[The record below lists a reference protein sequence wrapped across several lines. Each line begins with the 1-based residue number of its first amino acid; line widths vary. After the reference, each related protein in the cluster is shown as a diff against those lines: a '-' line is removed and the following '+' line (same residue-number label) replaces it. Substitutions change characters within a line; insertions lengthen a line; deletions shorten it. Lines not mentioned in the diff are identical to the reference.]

1 MEKRIGSISILISNR
16 DIVPQVN
23 ELLSEFADLILARQ
37 GLPLRDKGSQG
48 LPLRDK
54 GIHFISL
61 IIEGTT
67 DQISALTGKL
77 GRLPDVEAKSMV
89 AKLKTEN

>member
-16 DIVPQVN
+16 DIVSQVN
-23 ELLSEFADLILARQ
+23 ALLSEFASLILARQ
-37 GLPLRDKGSQG
+37 GLPLREH
-48 LPLRDK
+48 

-67 DQISALTGKL
+67 DEISALTGKL

-89 AKLKTEN
+89 AKSCKSPSVSDLYC

>member
-1 MEKRIGSISILISNR
+1 MEKRIGSISVLISNR

-23 ELLSEFADLILARQ
+23 ELLSESADLILAR
-37 GLPLRDKGSQG
+37 QG

-89 AKLKTEN
+89 AKVKSIK

>member
-1 MEKRIGSISILISNR
+1 MEKRIGSISILISNL

-23 ELLSEFADLILARQ
+23 ALLSEYATMILARQ
-37 GLPLRDKGSQG
+37 GLPLRD
-48 LPLRDK
+48 R

-67 DQISALTGKL
+67 NDISALTGKL
-77 GRLPDVEAKSMV
+77 GRLKNVEAKSMV
-89 AKLKTEN
+89 GKGNA

>member
-1 MEKRIGSISILISNR
+1 MYSRTGW
-16 DIVPQVN
+16 P
-23 ELLSEFADLILARQ
+23 
-37 GLPLRDKGSQG
+37 
-48 LPLRDK
+48 
-54 GIHFISL
+54 SL

-89 AKLKTEN
+89 AKLKN

>member
-23 ELLSEFADLILARQ
+23 LLLSEYASLVLARQ
-37 GLPLRDKGSQG
+37 GLPLREQ
-48 LPLRDK
+48 

-61 IIEGTT
+61 IVEGQMET
-67 DQISALTGKL
+67 ISALTGKL
-77 GRLPDVEAKSMV
+77 GRLPQVEAKAMV
-89 AKLKTEN
+89 ARR

>member
-16 DIVPQVN
+16 AIVPQVN
-23 ELLSEFADLILARQ
+23 LLLSEFADLILARQ
-37 GLPLRDKGSQG
+37 GLPMREYG
-48 LPLRDK
+48 LQ
-54 GIHFISL
+54 FISL

-77 GRLPDVEAKSMV
+77 GRLADVEAKSMV
-89 AKLKTEN
+89 AKKELHPCLVAKESL

>member
-16 DIVPQVN
+16 DIVPKVN
-23 ELLSEFADLILARQ
+23 ELLSEFASLIMARQ
-37 GLPLRDKGSQG
+37 GLPLRERN
-48 LPLRDK
+48 L
-54 GIHFISL
+54 HFISL
-61 IIEGTT
+61 IIEGDT

-89 AKLKTEN
+89 AKEKRRNEEN

>member
-37 GLPLRDKGSQG
+37 GLPLRDKS
-48 LPLRDK
+48 
-54 GIHFISL
+54 IHFISL

-89 AKLKTEN
+89 AKVKSIK

>member
-23 ELLSEFADLILARQ
+23 ELLSEFAEMILARQ
-37 GLPLRDKGSQG
+37 GLPM
-48 LPLRDK
+48 RDK

-89 AKLKTEN
+89 AKQVKSEKLKVES

>member
-1 MEKRIGSISILISNR
+1 MEKRIGSISILISHR

-23 ELLSEFADLILARQ
+23 ALLSEFASLILARQ
-37 GLPLRDKGSQG
+37 GLPLREH
-48 LPLRDK
+48 

-67 DQISALTGKL
+67 DEISALTGKL

-89 AKLKTEN
+89 AKSCKSPSVSNLYC